1 MNFPVI
7 IYAFYDG
14 ADTTVSGTLDTV
26 DPGSSSVDVYA
37 TSVADGSGHGEGQA
51 YLGSATTAG
60 GSWELVFSGLSP
72 YTYVFT
78 TATDGTGNTSEFS
91 SGPMDDTDGDGI
103 PDDYETGTGFY
114 VSPTNTGTNPS
125 LPDTDGDGVCDGGA
139 VVSGTCGTAGP
150 DNCPFVDNG
159 SQTNSDG
166 FPAGDACQ
174 CGDLDSDGGID
185 ADDVT
190 IARQHLVGAT
200 IEAPVY
206 DLARCNV
213 IGPSDVDDRD
223 CDVADIF
230 VLERVVAG
238 RPATVEHDCRAAAG
252 P

>member
-1 MNFPVI
+1 
-7 IYAFYDG
+7 
-14 ADTTVSGTLDTV
+14 
-26 DPGSSSVDVYA
+26 
-37 TSVADGSGHGEGQA
+37 
-51 YLGSATTAG
+51 
-60 GSWELVFSGLSP
+60 VFSGPSP
-72 YTYVFT
+72 YPYLFA
-78 TATDGTGNTSEFS
+78 TATDGAGNTSEFS

-103 PDDYETGTGFY
+103 PDAYETGTGFY
-114 VSPTNTGTNPS
+114 VSPTDTGTNPS

-139 VVSGTCGTAGP
+139 TVALICETAGP
-150 DNCPFVDNG
+150 DNCPFVSPPD
-159 SQTNSDG
+159 QTNSDS
-166 FPAGDACQ
+166 FPAGDVCQ
-174 CGDLDSDGGID
+174 CGDLDSDGAID

-213 IGPSDVDDRD
+213 IGPSNDDASD

-238 RPATVEHDCRAAAG
+238 KSATVEHDCDAAAA